1 MSRRS
6 HNGVTFLE
14 LLVVLVV
21 ISILST
27 IAAGVYS
34 KEVLRAK
41 YATTKSEIRSLEV
54 AIAQYEADTGQLP
67 PSGSGNPIAPG
78 PIQTVGTALGS
89 GYLQLALRSSL
100 NGDFR
105 NPLSTRWIGPYINWE
120 YSRMGS
126 LDGTPVNSSN
136 FSGSQGQVNFLDPYG
151 SPYFYIR
158 AEDYATRGG
167 TELPGNS
174 VFYATERYF
183 NPSTFQLISL
193 GPNRESL
200 ATPQRGLDGDDIT
213 NFDSRID

>member
-6 HNGVTFLE
+6 HKGVTFLE

-67 PSGSGNPIAPG
+67 PSGSGSSLAPG
-78 PIQTVGTALGS
+78 PIQTVGTSLGS
-89 GYLQLALRSSL
+89 GYLQVALRSSL
-100 NGDFR
+100 NGDFQ
-105 NPLSTRWIGPYINWE
+105 NPLSPRWVGPYINWD

-126 LDGTPVNSSN
+126 LDGTPVNSEN
-136 FSGSQGQVNFLDPYG
+136 FTGTQGQVSFLDPYG
-151 SPYFYIR
+151 SPYFYTR
-158 AEDYATRGG
+158 AEDYETRGG
-167 TELPGNS
+167 TELPATS
-174 VFYATERYF
+174 VFRATERFF
-183 NPSTFQLISL
+183 NPSTFQIISL

-200 ATPQRGLDGDDIT
+200 ATPLRGLDGDDIT
-213 NFDSRID
+213 NFDSRTE